1 MAKKFSDKFY
11 HSKAWKTFRDMILQR
26 DFHMC
31 KICGKPDCKSVH
43 HIIELTP
50 ININDATVT
59 LNQDNCI
66 TLCEECHNR
75 IHDRYKNNN
84 DDIQR
89 YTFDAD
95 GNIIPTANCDKRER
109 QDRYTDEQRKEI
121 EVYKARLKVG
131 V

>member
-11 HSKAWKTFRDMILQR
+11 HSKSWKTFRDMILQR
-26 DFHMC
+26 DFYMC

-43 HIIELTP
+43 HIVELTP
-50 ININDATVT
+50 ININDATIT
-59 LNQDNCI
+59 LNQNNC
-66 TLCEECHNR
+66 

-84 DDIQR
+84 DIQR

-95 GNIIPTANCDKRER
+95 GNIMPTADCDKRER

-121 EVYKARLKVG
+121 ETYKARLKVG